1 AKTKCKGFINFLRE
15 KNRGEKFDIA
25 FFKFCYVDI
34 DRDNDINKFF
44 DYYVQTIDQ
53 IKQEFP
59 ALKIIH
65 VAIPLAAHSWGFKRF
80 VKNIVFGDIENFK
93 RNLFNEMLKKE
104 FQNKDVIFDLATIE
118 STLPDGTRSSFIY
131 KDKSCF
137 SLARQYTN
145 DGGHLNESGRF
156 YAAKELLTILAQASL
171 N

>member
-1 AKTKCKGFINFLRE
+1 
-15 KNRGEKFDIA
+15 
-25 FFKFCYVDI
+25 VDI

-131 KDKSCF
+131 KDKICF

-145 DGGHLNESGRF
+145 DGGHLNEIGRF